1 MAPRLTAALAATAL
15 VAAVALLVPATG
27 APSPAASPASEEA
40 ARLLGA
46 PPSHPLVFVPGL
58 TSSNLTFTVLE
69 ASEACP
75 KLYKDAVLY
84 PPPTAPA
91 ATDPFWKCW
100 AYALRTTFDA
110 TTGTF
115 HSEPGIQVD
124 TVDYPRFIGNGLYI
138 AQPYWEDAGYV
149 VNKTLFCASFDW
161 RMPSAGLEPYF
172 AQLKSTVEQASALS
186 GGVAVDLAAVSF
198 GPQIAL
204 SFLHRMTAA
213 WKKQYIRWFVAESPV
228 WSGSPTAA
236 LALTSGYTAP
246 GAPPSFA
253 SFTHFVAVA
262 ADSLLWLLPRAGS
275 GPNAWND
282 TEVIIETPN
291 RNYTASGMTTLLTDL
306 GYPHRVKA
314 VEAIAKDAD
323 LAKFDAPGVD
333 TFVVYGTE
341 LDTIS
346 KCSYNV
352 TFKPDPSVL
361 PPLPASY
368 TMDPATGDG
377 LVNRR
382 SSERSLVEWPQAQK
396 ASGHKLYHKAYP
408 KQQHAACCLPSPSGQ
423 FCFIEVIALL
433 KEGKIPAGVVGN

>member
-1 MAPRLTAALAATAL
+1 MAQYTSAAVAALAVLFIAS
-15 VAAVALLVPATG
+15 AAHVTG
-27 APSPAASPASEEA
+27 APASDEA
-40 ARLLGA
+40 ARLFGA
-46 PPSHPLVFVPGL
+46 APTHPVVFVPGL
-58 TSSNLTFTVLE
+58 TSSNLTFTVTE

-75 KLYKDAVLY
+75 KLYKNAVLY
-84 PPPTAPA
+84 PPPNAPA

-100 AYALRTTFDA
+100 SYALQTTFDEK
-110 TTGTF
+110 TGKVT
-115 HSEPGIQVD
+115 SAKGIQVD
-124 TVDYPRFIGNGLYI
+124 TVDYPLFIGNSLI
-138 AQPYWEDAGYV
+138 VAQQYWVKAGYV
-149 VNKTLFCASFDW
+149 VNQTIFCVSFDW
-161 RMPSAGLEPYF
+161 RMPSIGLERYF
-172 AQLKSTVEQASALS
+172 QQLKGTVEQASALN
-186 GGVAVDLAAVSF
+186 GGATVDLAAVSF
-198 GPQIAL
+198 GPQVAL
-204 SFLHRMTAA
+204 SFLHRMTPA

-408 KQQHAACCLPSPSGQ
+408 KQQHGACCVSTISGR
-423 FCFIEVIALL
+423 FCFLEMLALL
-433 KEGKIPAGVVGN
+433 KEGKIPAGAVGG